1 MSAAAAKARLVLE
14 SPAKIN
20 LTLEVLGR
28 RADGFHSIRSVL
40 APVDLHDTVSFTPG
54 GRKLVF
60 HAGQGAPRDESNLA
74 VKAVRALEARTGIRR
89 GVDIRIVKRIP
100 IAAGLGGG
108 SSNAATVLRGLNEL
122 WDLSLPADDL
132 EEIGLSIGSDVP
144 FFLRGGTSLAGGRGE
159 RLEPLPRGG
168 TLDFVLVSPSLKVSS
183 QWAYEHVPAE
193 LTRSAGSTS
202 MVKVA
207 LASGRVELLAAH
219 LSNDLEPGVAREH
232 PVVGEAKRR
241 LLAAG
246 ALGALM
252 SGSGPTVFGVA
263 KDAESAERIAARMA
277 SPDWK
282 VFRVSSPG

>member
-1 MSAAAAKARLVLE
+1 MTETGAKTKLVLE

-40 APVDLHDTVSFTPG
+40 APISLHDTVTFAPG

-60 HAGQGAPRDESNLA
+60 HGGQGAPKDDSNLA
-74 VKAVRALEARTGIRR
+74 VRAVHALQERTGVRH
-89 GVDIRIVKRIP
+89 GVDLRIVKRIP

-122 WDLSLPADDL
+122 WDLRLSGAEL
-132 EEIGLSIGSDVP
+132 ERIGLTLGSDVP
-144 FFLRGGTSLAGGRGE
+144 FFLRGGTCLAGGRGE
-159 RLEPLPRGG
+159 ELEPLPRQGD
-168 TLDFVLVSPSLKVSS
+168 LELVLVHPPVKVAS

-193 LTRSAGSTS
+193 LVRPYGATG

-207 LASGRVELLAAH
+207 LASGRTALIPPH
-219 LSNDLEPGVAREH
+219 LTNDLEPGVAKAH
-232 PVVGEAKRR
+232 PVVAEAKRQ
-241 LLAAG
+241 LIAAG

-263 KDAESAERIAARMA
+263 PDAETADRIAERVHG
-277 SPDWK
+277 PGWK
-282 VFRVSSPG
+282 VFRAASPA